1 MILRTCSED
10 VVKLWADPTVKELLD
25 IEKMRPEEM
34 AGLCV
39 VLVSFGFIVDPA

>member
-1 MILRTCSED
+1 MI
-10 VVKLWADPTVKELLD
+10 KLSADPTIRELLD

-39 VLVSFGFIVDPA
+39 VVISFGFIIDPV